1 MSNEQALSALFERV
15 EIGWSYYFEGAYYR
29 LKDYG
34 DHIYGL
40 QRAIS
45 DMCGEKTASP
55 SIKFCWKNG
64 VLEYEFYVDF
74 EASPMI
80 MKDYSSSDRA
90 FFEQA
95 FENLL
100 HDFED
105 FLENQEIIEG

>member
-1 MSNEQALSALFERV
+1 
-15 EIGWSYYFEGAYYR
+15 
-29 LKDYG
+29 
-34 DHIYGL
+34 
-40 QRAIS
+40 
-45 DMCGEKTASP
+45 MCGEKTASP

-105 FLENQEIIEG
+105 FLENQEIIEGQPWSVIVDIFSESNKEVLVYLLICCESL

>member
-1 MSNEQALSALFERV
+1 
-15 EIGWSYYFEGAYYR
+15 
-29 LKDYG
+29 
-34 DHIYGL
+34 
-40 QRAIS
+40 
-45 DMCGEKTASP
+45 
-55 SIKFCWKNG
+55 
-64 VLEYEFYVDF
+64 VDF